1 MSVYDVVVIGGGPGG
16 YVAAVRAAKLG
27 LKTVLIEKE
36 EMGGTC
42 LNRGCIPTKS
52 LLESAHLYAS
62 LSRASVF
69 GVRAGDVGFDFAAMA
84 KRKQNVVRR
93 LRGGVEHLL
102 KSAGVEIVRGEGL
115 PDGERVLRVGDQRI
129 EARNVILATGSE
141 PIRLPIPGADLPG
154 VLDSTGVL
162 ALEECP
168 ESVVIVGGGVIG
180 VEFAEL
186 FATLGVP
193 VTIIEVME
201 TILSGMDADITAQAA
216 KGLRKKGVE
225 IRTGARVA
233 EITGGMP
240 KTVRYSWNDAQ
251 HEAVADIVIMATG
264 RKPVTGGLEAW
275 GVALE
280 RGAVVVDEHM
290 RTNVPGVYAIGDC
303 TGKMQLAHVASAQ
316 GAVAAS
322 HAAGRHVEPI
332 RYDIIPA
339 CVYTEPEI
347 ACVGLTENAAAAA
360 GRDVRCGNF
369 PVAANGK
376 SGVMEHYD
384 GFCKLVTDARTGE
397 ILGAQFLAPRAT
409 DMIAEIAAVMRCE
422 GTIDELADTVHP
434 HPTVSEMIMETAH
447 DVEGLCVH
455 KA

>member
-1 MSVYDVVVIGGGPGG
+1 MSQYDMAVLGGGPGG
-16 YVAAVRAAKLG
+16 YIAAIRAAKLG
-27 LKTVLIEKE
+27 LKTIIIEKE
-36 EMGGTC
+36 DMGGTC

-52 LLESAHLYAS
+52 LLGSAHVYETILHAD
-62 LSRASVF
+62 RF
-69 GVRAGDVGFDFAAMA
+69 GVQTENPRADFGAMA
-84 KRKQNVVRR
+84 KRKQAAVKR

-102 KSAGVEIVRGEGL
+102 KSAGVEIVRGEGF
-115 PDGERVLRVGDQRI
+115 PDGERAIRVGDRRI
-129 EARNVILATGSE
+129 EARNIILATGSE
-141 PIRLPIPGADLPG
+141 PVRLPIPGADLPG

-162 ALEECP
+162 ALEKCP
-168 ESVVIVGGGVIG
+168 ESVLIVGGGVIG

-193 VTIIEVME
+193 VTILEVME

-216 KGLRKKGVE
+216 KGLQKKGVK
-225 IRTGARVA
+225 IRTGARVM
-233 EITGGMP
+233 EIAGDTS
-240 KTVRYSWNDAQ
+240 KTVRYSWEDAQ
-251 HEAVADIVIMATG
+251 HEAVTDIVIMATG

-275 GVALE
+275 GIVLE
-280 RGAVVVDEHM
+280 RGAVVIDEYM
-290 RTNVPGVYAIGDC
+290 RTNVPGMYAIGDC

-316 GAVAAS
+316 GVIAAS
-322 HAAGRHVEPI
+322 HAAGKHVEPI

-347 ACVGLTENAAAAA
+347 ACVGLTEKAAVAA

-376 SGVMEHYD
+376 STVMEHYD

-397 ILGAQFLAPRAT
+397 ILGGQFLAPRAT

-422 GTIDELADTVHP
+422 GTIEDLADTIHP
-434 HPTVSEMIMETAH
+434 HPTVSEMIMEAAH
-447 DVEGLCVH
+447 DVEGLCGH
-455 KA
+455 KP